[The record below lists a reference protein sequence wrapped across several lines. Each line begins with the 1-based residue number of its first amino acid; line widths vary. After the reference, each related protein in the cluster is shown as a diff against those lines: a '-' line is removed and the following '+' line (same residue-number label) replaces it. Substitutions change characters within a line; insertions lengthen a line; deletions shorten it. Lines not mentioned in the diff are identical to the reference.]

1 MMGSRVRVTQAAP
14 LLKSTAYGRNCPSS
28 DRLKTWIFRSK
39 GNGKGNF
46 AEPLDAASR
55 SMVASIIIGPC
66 SFMTGCVR
74 TCSRMLTT
82 SEDCPMAAEL
92 EELLSRRELR
102 QIIPKCEMT
111 IYRWERDG
119 KFPRSIKINK
129 RKYWRKSEV
138 RQWQA

>member
-1 MMGSRVRVTQAAP
+1 
-14 LLKSTAYGRNCPSS
+14 
-28 DRLKTWIFRSK
+28 
-39 GNGKGNF
+39 
-46 AEPLDAASR
+46 
-55 SMVASIIIGPC
+55 
-66 SFMTGCVR
+66 
-74 TCSRMLTT
+74 
-82 SEDCPMAAEL
+82 MAAEL

-138 RQWQA
+138 RQWQAANGVAG